1 MFQVSSHGINLFSKE
16 LWLFLVEK
24 SKLESKFV
32 VQYTLLLR
40 EEKSGPWVLSV
51 DRMKAGGLCIQ
62 INRFLIYG

>member
-1 MFQVSSHGINLFSKE
+1 MFQVSSYEINHFSKE
-16 LWLFLVEK
+16 PWLFLVVK

-51 DRMKAGGLCIQ
+51 TG
-62 INRFLIYG
+62 

>member
-1 MFQVSSHGINLFSKE
+1 MFQISSHEINLFFKE
-16 LWLFLVEK
+16 PWLFLVEK

-32 VQYTLLLR
+32 VQIR

-62 INRFLIYG
+62 INRFLIYE